1 MIESHLDVGGAVAFW
16 TLAEWSD
23 RDRLRR
29 EFHSLGLASYV
40 PDPRP
45 ASAALR
51 DALDQ
56 VLGGPRVLVRP
67 LAAKDG
73 FAVVREDRGADRNHY
88 ATALVARVTEGRN
101 PHPVVDPWDH
111 PQVPAI
117 RD

>member
-1 MIESHLDVGGAVAFW
+1 MVESHYDVGGAVAFW

-23 RDRLRR
+23 RDRLRQA
-29 EFHSLGLASYV
+29 FLALGLESFV
-40 PDPRP
+40 PEPRP

-73 FAVVREDRGADRNHY
+73 FAVVSEDRGSDRNHY
-88 ATALVARVTEGRN
+88 ATALVSRVADG
-101 PHPVVDPWDH
+101 PHPVPAFDPRDH
-111 PQVPAI
+111 PQVP
-117 RD
+117 